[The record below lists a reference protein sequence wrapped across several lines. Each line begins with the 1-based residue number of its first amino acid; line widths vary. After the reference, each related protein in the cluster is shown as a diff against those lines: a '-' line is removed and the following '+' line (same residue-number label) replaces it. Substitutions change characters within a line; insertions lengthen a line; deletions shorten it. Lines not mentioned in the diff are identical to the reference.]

1 MSPFSEAFF
10 SEPLVTRPTSSG
22 GYLLDFLRGYLPD
35 FLQPHGLCLL
45 TCLLVAGF
53 SDGLGNFVFDWVRN
67 SFPIDSRRMAVAIGS
82 CGVGMVSLWLDV
94 HSPLSWIV
102 FIVEDRY

>member
-1 MSPFSEAFF
+1 MSPFSEAFL

-22 GYLLDFLRGYLPD
+22 GYSPD

-53 SDGLGNFVFDWVRN
+53 SDGLGNLVFDWVRN

>member
-22 GYLLDFLRGYLPD
+22 GYLLDFL
-35 FLQPHGLCLL
+35 QPHGLCLL
-45 TCLLVAGF
+45 TCRLVAGL
-53 SDGLGNFVFDWVRN
+53 SDGQGNLVFDWVRN